1 MSAVKG
7 DERDMLQQ
15 LEMDGFNFV
24 DVEGEEL
31 NLLDNEIMSSTDAI
45 EEWRIESSTLRKRIN
60 AVILLIILPQLES

>member
-1 MSAVKG
+1 MSAVKE

-24 DVEGEEL
+24 DVEWEEL

-45 EEWRIESSTLRKRIN
+45 EEWGIESSTLRKRIN